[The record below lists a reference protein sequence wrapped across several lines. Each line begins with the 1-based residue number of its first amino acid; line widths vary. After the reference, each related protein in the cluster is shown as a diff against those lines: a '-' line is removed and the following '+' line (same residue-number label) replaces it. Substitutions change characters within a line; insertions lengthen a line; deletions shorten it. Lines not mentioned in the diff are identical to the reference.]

1 MDEAGLGCKTRY
13 GPIFLQPQQEVFLV
27 FEEGVNNILGAWF
40 FVSLRGRKV
49 KIPPPTTISQYTEIG
64 QASGDGLILYTP
76 LSPILS

>member
-40 FVSLRGRKV
+40 SCEAAGKEGEATATNRHLAEHRNR
-49 KIPPPTTISQYTEIG
+49 P
-64 QASGDGLILYTP
+64 SGDGLILYTP